1 MSGEPPA
8 VNAIPPPPPPPPA
21 PPTTG
26 SLPARVTGV
35 SCPACGGALEVDSG
49 VRVVRCAFCSTG
61 LLATSRLGVRR
72 FAVAPEVDVDAARE
86 ATRRWLGRG
95 FAKDQRLR
103 REAEIGETYLA
114 FLPFFRV
121 SADVVGWAL
130 GTEERQRT
138 VGSGKNRRTETYEV
152 DVEKNVERH
161 CDRTLPAVHVAELGV
176 QRVDLAGD
184 RLVPFDAGALDRL
197 GMVFAATRSEV
208 EARDA
213 ALAAFRE
220 ANDPGRGLKRVR
232 FRWVETVRES
242 LTVVYYPLWV
252 VRYRFHGRAWLA
264 LIDAEDGHLAYG
276 KAPGNDLYRAMVL
289 IGAEAVVCYV
299 GTTFL
304 QHAEGSIEGC
314 GFVAVLAGLVVA
326 WAWRSFRHGGVVEE
340 GSGLERRPF
349 LPGSVRKLFGMG
361 RLPA

>member
-1 MSGEPPA
+1 MSGEPQA
-8 VNAIPPPPPPPPA
+8 VNVTPPPPPPPPTA
-21 PPTTG
+21 TTG

-35 SCPACGGALEVDSG
+35 ACPACGGALEVDSG
-49 VRVVRCAFCSTG
+49 ARVVRCAFCSTG

-72 FAVAPEVDVDAARE
+72 FAVAPEVDVEGARE

-95 FAKDQRLR
+95 LAKDQRLA

-121 SADVVGWAL
+121 AADVVGWAL
-130 GTEERQRT
+130 GTEERRRT
-138 VGSGKNRRTETYEV
+138 VGSGKNRRTQTYEV

-161 CDRTLPAVHVAELGV
+161 CEQTLPAVHVAELGV
-176 QRVDLAGD
+176 QRIDLAGD
-184 RLVPFDAGALDRL
+184 RLVPFDAEALERA

-213 ALAAFRE
+213 AFAAFR
-220 ANDPGRGLKRVR
+220 ADNDPGRGLKRLR
-232 FRWVETVRES
+232 FRWLETVRES

-252 VRYRFHGRAWLA
+252 VRYRFRGRAWLA
-264 LIDAEDGHLAYG
+264 LIDGEDAHLAYG
-276 KAPGNDLYRAMVL
+276 KAPGNDLYRAVVL
-289 IGAEAVVCYV
+289 IGAEAAVCYG

-304 QHAEGSIEGC
+304 QHAEGSVEGC
-314 GFVAVLAGLVVA
+314 GFFAVLAALVVA

-340 GSGLERRPF
+340 GSGLERRPL
-349 LPGSVRKLFGMG
+349 LPGSIRKLFGHRG
-361 RLPA
+361 LPS